1 MVSGSASAQLE
12 VWLARVQLDDA
23 AEVSAAIARALAAK
37 LDSVKDDDSGAAA
50 IAISPI
56 AKELRAVIDEIRDS
70 SGDRQEFVS
79 DLFS

>member
-1 MVSGSASAQLE
+1 VSVSASAQLE

-23 AEVSAAIARALAAK
+23 GEMSAAIARALASK
-37 LDSVKDDDSGAAA
+37 LDSVQDDDSGAAA
-50 IAISPI
+50 MAISGI

>member
-1 MVSGSASAQLE
+1 M
-12 VWLARVQLDDA
+12 
-23 AEVSAAIARALAAK
+23 SAAIARALASK
-37 LDSVKDDDSGAAA
+37 LDAVQGDDSGAAA
-50 IAISPI
+50 MAISGI